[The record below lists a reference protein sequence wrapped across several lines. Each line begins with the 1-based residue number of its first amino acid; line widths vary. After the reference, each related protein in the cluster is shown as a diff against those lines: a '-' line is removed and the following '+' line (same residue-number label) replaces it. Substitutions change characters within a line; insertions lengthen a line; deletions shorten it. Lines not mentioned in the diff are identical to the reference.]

1 MFYTGVTI
9 VSFLGIDL
17 LRKLIGL
24 SLSGFTYT
32 FNYMTSSKKYQDN
45 IDIQNI
51 ELRLRLIEN
60 WLKNIDIDKIKQNN
74 NLSLIYNS
82 ILDSCQTMTD
92 YIEKVNEKIKYHHT
106 KWFQSWRSLCLD
118 DEIIFSI
125 IFNKGDVIVIFSFF
139 TTNKKIRYCFHNV

>member
-106 KWFQSWRSLCLD
+106 KWFQSRRSICLD
-118 DEIIFSI
+118 DEIKFLEK
-125 IFNKGDVIVIFSFF
+125 NV
-139 TTNKKIRYCFHNV
+139 KILDERIKLLNLIK

>member
-60 WLKNIDIDKIKQNN
+60 WLKNIDMDKIKQNN

-92 YIEKVNEKIKYHHT
+92 YIEKVNEKIKYHQT
-106 KWFQSWRSLCLD
+106 KWFQ
-118 DEIIFSI
+118 
-125 IFNKGDVIVIFSFF
+125 
-139 TTNKKIRYCFHNV
+139 

>member
-60 WLKNIDIDKIKQNN
+60 WLKNIDMDKIKQNN

-118 DEIIFSI
+118 DEIIFLDKNSKI
-125 IFNKGDVIVIFSFF
+125 LYENISLFNLI
-139 TTNKKIRYCFHNV
+139 Y

>member
-9 VSFLGIDL
+9 ASFLGIDL

-60 WLKNIDIDKIKQNN
+60 WLKNIDMDKIKQNN

-82 ILDSCQTMTD
+82 ILDSCQTMV
-92 YIEKVNEKIKYHHT
+92 YCIEKVNEKIKYHQT

-118 DEIIFSI
+118 DEIIFLDKNSKI
-125 IFNKGDVIVIFSFF
+125 LYENISLFNLI
-139 TTNKKIRYCFHNV
+139 Y